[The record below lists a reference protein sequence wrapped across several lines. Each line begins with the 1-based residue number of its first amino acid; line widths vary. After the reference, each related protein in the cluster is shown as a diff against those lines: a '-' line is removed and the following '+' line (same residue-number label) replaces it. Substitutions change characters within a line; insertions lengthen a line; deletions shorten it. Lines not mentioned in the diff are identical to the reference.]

1 VTAATSVA
9 AAWLARPTIFPL
21 LQRAL
26 LALLLFW
33 LALSVW
39 QALWSFFPEAPPLP
53 AVEVINPIAIDTP
66 SASRTSVDID
76 ALVAV
81 QLFGAPGTTVSDETL
96 AAASGRAPAMS
107 EEEAAV
113 ALAGIEE
120 GAPETRL
127 PLLLRGVVASSEA
140 GLGQAVVEH
149 RKLQDLYQV
158 GDELPGG
165 NEVVLAKVLPNLIVI
180 DNNGR
185 YEVLRLFE
193 TGDLLVQSARSVA
206 REPGPR
212 DTGAATE
219 RPARTVTSDSSA
231 AALAGQYRDR
241 LYADPQSLADV
252 VRVTAI
258 RDAGE
263 LRGYRLEPG
272 RASAEFTAL
281 GFEAGDVVTA
291 VNGMSLSDPANTVRL
306 YQSMRSAREASFE
319 LLRKGESVT
328 LTVSIGST
336 DGERDS

>member
-1 VTAATSVA
+1 
-9 AAWLARPTIFPL
+9 
-21 LQRAL
+21 
-26 LALLLFW
+26 
-33 LALSVW
+33 
-39 QALWSFFPEAPPLP
+39 
-53 AVEVINPIAIDTP
+53 
-66 SASRTSVDID
+66 
-76 ALVAV
+76 
-81 QLFGAPGTTVSDETL
+81 
-96 AAASGRAPAMS
+96 
-107 EEEAAV
+107 
-113 ALAGIEE
+113 
-120 GAPETRL
+120 
-127 PLLLRGVVASSEA
+127 
-140 GLGQAVVEH
+140 VVEH

-193 TGDLLVQSARSVA
+193 TGDLLVRSARSVA

>member
-1 VTAATSVA
+1 VTAATLSA
-9 AAWLARPTIFPL
+9 AAWLAGPTILPL
-21 LQRAL
+21 LQRGL
-26 LALLLFW
+26 FVLLLFW
-33 LALSVW
+33 LALSIW
-39 QALWSFFPEAPPLP
+39 QALWSFFPEAEPLP
-53 AVEVINPIAIDTP
+53 AVEVINPIAIEAP
-66 SASRTSVDID
+66 SASRAPVDID

-81 QLFGAPGTTVSDETL
+81 QLFGAPGTMVSEETL

-113 ALAGIEE
+113 ALAGVED

-180 DNNGR
+180 DNSGR

-193 TGDLLVQSARSVA
+193 TGDLLGQNPRSVSRSPA
-206 REPGPR
+206 SS
-212 DTGAATE
+212 AAD
-219 RPARTVTSDSSA
+219 AASDSPVRRVAEDSNA
-231 AALAGQYRDR
+231 AALAAQYRDR
-241 LYADPQSLADV
+241 LYEDPQSLADV

-272 RASAEFTAL
+272 RASGEFTAL
-281 GFEAGDVVTA
+281 GFQAGDVVTA

-328 LTVSIGST
+328 LTVSIGQT
-336 DGERDS
+336 DAERDS